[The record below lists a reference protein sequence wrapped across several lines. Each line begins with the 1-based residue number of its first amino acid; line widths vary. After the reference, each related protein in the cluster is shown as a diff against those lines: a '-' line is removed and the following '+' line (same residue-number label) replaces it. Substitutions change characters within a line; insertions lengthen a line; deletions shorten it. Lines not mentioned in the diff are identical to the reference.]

1 MEDVLSLF
9 FVVVCF
15 SFCKKK
21 KKRKKEEK
29 WKGKREL
36 TYFICKFGSLYF
48 FLTAKTK
55 TKKKKI
61 NFTYL
66 SSYIYLYIKW
76 KHSLNSG
83 FKRF

>member
-21 KKRKKEEK
+21 KKKKEEK

-66 SSYIYLYIKW
+66 SSINNPDNYIKYIYICIYIYI
-76 KHSLNSG
+76 
-83 FKRF
+83 